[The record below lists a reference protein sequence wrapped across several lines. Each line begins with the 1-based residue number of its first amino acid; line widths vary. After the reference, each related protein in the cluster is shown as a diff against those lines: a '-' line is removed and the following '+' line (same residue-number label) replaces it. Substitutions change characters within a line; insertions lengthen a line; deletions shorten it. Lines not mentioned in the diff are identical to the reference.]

1 MTLANTDSSQFFG
14 MDLAQWP
21 RQWQAA
27 GALLLEWPL
36 LRQLVPQTP
45 IALRHADGHVSHW
58 ALARGQ
64 ALPARGAQAGA
75 PVPAFALP
83 PDRVL
88 ERRLTLPPLA
98 PADVAQAVQLEVASA
113 SPFGAEQTVFGHSVR
128 RLDQGVLRVDI
139 AITSRQQ
146 IEQALQ
152 AAGFSPAQP
161 PEVWVVQG
169 AAGAALHP
177 IVLHGFGEGT
187 RERAVRQG
195 LRRRL
200 GLLALALALLAA
212 LVVTPTALMRARA
225 QQAQR
230 SFAALQK
237 EAAPQLA
244 QREALMQRLERL
256 KAVGGLLGEK
266 EGVGDGL
273 PQVGRH
279 SGGEGRD
286 LRANGNR
293 EVGRGEVG
301 LFERG
306 RGEFNRRVVHKV
318 GKGRAANELGGFGRH
333 LGALSGGVKRSG
345 RRTLWHQ
352 GSRCRTPRR
361 ARG

>member
-1 MTLANTDSSQFFG
+1 M
-14 MDLAQWP
+14 
-21 RQWQAA
+21 
-27 GALLLEWPL
+27 
-36 LRQLVPQTP
+36 
-45 IALRHADGHVSHW
+45 
-58 ALARGQ
+58 
-64 ALPARGAQAGA
+64 
-75 PVPAFALP
+75 PAFALP

-98 PADVAQAVQLEVASA
+98 PADVAQAVQLEVALA

-256 KAVGGLLGEK
+256 KAK
-266 EGVGDGL
+266 RKRN
-273 PQVGRH
+273 P
-279 SGGEGRD
+279 
-286 LRANGNR
+286 LREEA
-293 EVGRGEVG
+293 EAVDIDE
-301 LFERG
+301 LFG
-306 RGEFNRRVVHKV
+306 QAKVCIACHK
-318 GKGRAANELGGFGRH
+318 
-333 LGALSGGVKRSG
+333 
-345 RRTLWHQ
+345 
-352 GSRCRTPRR
+352 
-361 ARG
+361 

>member
-98 PADVAQAVQLEVASA
+98 PADVAQAVQLEVALA

-256 KAVGGLLGEK
+256 KAVGGLLGEQLAMPP
-266 EGVGDGL
+266 VLDMLTRAVPDGAWL
-273 PQVGRH
+273 T
-279 SGGEGRD
+279 S
-286 LRANGNR
+286 LRAEGNKL
-293 EVGRGEVG
+293 V
-301 LFERG
+301 L
-306 RGEFNRRVVHKV
+306 N
-318 GKGRAANELGGFGRH
+318 GRADDAAALVQRLAAQPGVHDVRLASPATRDAGAAKDTFIIELKLDARRYGPV
-333 LGALSGGVKRSG
+333 LGAEGQS
-345 RRTLWHQ
+345 
-352 GSRCRTPRR
+352 
-361 ARG
+361 